1 MDIKHQL
8 ADWELSFLGKEGL
21 AAYRAESDPSFL
33 TITRREYGFTWTNGL
48 PRNLP
53 SCEKVAARRS
63 KEELLRAA
71 DFNSRTLAE
80 ELADLL
86 RLYQCDT
93 YSGTTSWTSWGRRCH
108 NNEGSWYASH
118 QASAPEADDE
128 LIREV
133 NRLLGA
139 G

>member
-1 MDIKHQL
+1 MNAQNQL
-8 ADWELSFLGKEGL
+8 AEWELDLLDKEGL
-21 AAYRAESDPSFL
+21 AAYRAESGPSFL

-93 YSGTTSWTSWGRRCH
+93 CSGTTSWTGQGRRCH
-108 NNEGSWYASH
+108 NSEGSWYASH
-118 QASAPEADDE
+118 QASAPEADDY
-128 LIREV
+128 LVREV